1 MDDISIL
8 LAKIR
13 KAKRVYLIG
22 NGGSYANAEHIA
34 NDLLSVGIRA
44 FAINA
49 PFFSAAANDFGY
61 EFSFSRWVR
70 IVGERGDLLIALSG
84 SGTSRN
90 IVKAIEVA
98 RDCGIDFYLVTDYLK
113 TMDMQ
118 ASEENQV
125 SLGHELMRR
134 LRGPAA

>member
-1 MDDISIL
+1 MDAISIL

-13 KAKRVYLIG
+13 KARRVYLVG

-34 NDLLSVGIRA
+34 NDLLSVGVRA

-49 PFFSAAANDFGY
+49 PFLSAAANDYGY

-70 IVGERGDLLIALSG
+70 IVGESGDLLIALSG

-90 IVKAIEVA
+90 VLKALEVA
-98 RDCGIDFYLVTDYLK
+98 QDCGMETWLVTDYLK
-113 TMDMQ
+113 TRDMQ
-118 ASEENQV
+118 QSEEDQV

-134 LRGPAA
+134 LKNG